1 MPCHPYALSRG
12 GTFCNI
18 HITQSTQPQYKTNVQ
33 NKYWV
38 FLEFIFRI
46 ASVQKIKK
54 MVQITCMYREN
65 RTNLPCDVYQGLKC
79 GPFEQD
85 YTNFGWIFAVQIL
98 GLEGERVS
106 KK

>member
-1 MPCHPYALSRG
+1 
-12 GTFCNI
+12 
-18 HITQSTQPQYKTNVQ
+18 
-33 NKYWV
+33 
-38 FLEFIFRI
+38 
-46 ASVQKIKK
+46 